1 MGVTLIRK
9 LKTQRRISI
18 YLLIILLITLLL
30 PILDTLQ
37 EFFEV
42 EAKSVFGATLCAA
55 FMYVLRPGCLLC
67 FIFLSGQKFKGV
79 WFYILTVL
87 FTVSV
92 ITNIFPFFEG
102 TKTWSYFYEYSD
114 IEGKV
119 GWHPGSVPLFRFM
132 PHIVSIFYL
141 VFLLY
146 QSTGLLQRKHIMDA
160 IGILVCAAVIIL
172 ATVIETFFNEEGNI
186 DLLPTSIAAC
196 TVFYYLFLYERNNKI
211 DILTGL
217 FNRASYFDDF
227 PKMSK
232 DITGIIQLDM
242 NGLKY
247 LNDNFGHL
255 EGDRGLKRIAE
266 AIENNTTRKM
276 YAYRLGGDEFIVLA
290 INESEEKIM
299 NFISNHNTIC
309 TIISYW
315 ILVTTSPCFSTIKR
329 ISFSIYWLFY
339 LLNIFPF

>member
-1 MGVTLIRK
+1 MKYFYDFFINNFVLLCIVIILGVTLIRK

-79 WFYILTVL
+79 WFYILMAL

-102 TKTWSYFYEYSD
+102 TKTWSYFYHYSEIKD
-114 IEGKV
+114 QVE
-119 GWHPGSVPLFRFM
+119 WEPGSIRVFRFM

-146 QSTGLLQRKHIMDA
+146 QSTGLLQR
-160 IGILVCAAVIIL
+160 
-172 ATVIETFFNEEGNI
+172 
-186 DLLPTSIAAC
+186 
-196 TVFYYLFLYERNNKI
+196 
-211 DILTGL
+211 
-217 FNRASYFDDF
+217 
-227 PKMSK
+227 
-232 DITGIIQLDM
+232 
-242 NGLKY
+242 LK
-247 LNDNFGHL
+247 
-255 EGDRGLKRIAE
+255 
-266 AIENNTTRKM
+266 
-276 YAYRLGGDEFIVLA
+276 
-290 INESEEKIM
+290 
-299 NFISNHNTIC
+299 
-309 TIISYW
+309 
-315 ILVTTSPCFSTIKR
+315 SPSTA
-329 ISFSIYWLFY
+329 
-339 LLNIFPF
+339 